1 VSGQRV
7 LFLTVLLWGSTFA
20 ITRDLLRDVPPLVYL
35 SARFVIGGAL
45 LAGWVW
51 AGRGPRVASSVDPS
65 IRGMGRSAIL
75 LGLLQGGGLLLQVIG
90 QVYTTA
96 SKSAFLTALCVPLT
110 PILGL
115 LLRGDRPRAQQVAA
129 VSVGAAGL
137 LLLTYPAAGFSW
149 NPGDL
154 LTLGAAALFAVA
166 IVETTHR
173 ARGRDALAL
182 AAVQT
187 LLCAAL
193 FLLGLAL
200 VRLAPSIWPAELLRL
215 EARPAQWSG
224 KVLLQGAYM
233 AVVCTALTFG
243 MQTWALARMS
253 AIESA
258 VIFALEPVV
267 AMIVAL
273 LAFGGDEWPGTR
285 GAIGAAMVLLA
296 VLGAEVP
303 LSRLSRLLARGARG

>member
-1 VSGQRV
+1 MSGQRV
-7 LFLTVLLWGSTFA
+7 LLLTVLLWGSTFA
-20 ITRDLLRDVPPLVYL
+20 ITRDLLRDVPPLLYL
-35 SARFVIGGAL
+35 SLRFLIGGVL
-45 LAGWVW
+45 LAAWVR
-51 AGRGPRVASSVDPS
+51 ARRGPGAEL
-65 IRGMGRSAIL
+65 GLGRSALL
-75 LGLLQGGGLLLQVIG
+75 LGLLQGGGLLLQVFG

-173 ARGRDALAL
+173 ARDRDALAL

-187 LLCAAL
+187 LVGAGL
-193 FLLGLAL
+193 FLLGFAL
-200 VRLAPSIWPAELLRL
+200 VRLAPWLWPAEVLRL
-215 EARPAQWSG
+215 EGRPAAWSAE
-224 KVLLQGAYM
+224 VILQLAYM
-233 AVVCTALTFG
+233 TVVCTALTFG
-243 MQTWALARMS
+243 MQTWALSRMS

-267 AMIVAL
+267 AMIIAL
-273 LAFGGDEWPGTR
+273 LAFGAEEWPGTR
-285 GAIGAAMVLLA
+285 GALGAAMVLCA
-296 VLGAEVP
+296 VLAAEVP
-303 LSRLSRLLARGARG
+303 GSRLQRLLKRGQRE